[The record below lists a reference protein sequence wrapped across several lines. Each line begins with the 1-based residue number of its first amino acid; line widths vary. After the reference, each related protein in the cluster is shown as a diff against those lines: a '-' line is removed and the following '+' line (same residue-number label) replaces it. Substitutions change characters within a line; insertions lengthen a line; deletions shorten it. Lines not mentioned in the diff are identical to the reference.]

1 MIMSIDAPKISVLK
15 ALTSGFTP
23 VLTIAYI
30 FCGSISNCGPDVKNA
45 HILSSIDIVKLNIY
59 AAITAGSIDGRI
71 I

>member
-30 FCGSISNCGPDVKNA
+30 FCGSISNCGPDVKKATN
-45 HILSSIDIVKLNIY
+45 
-59 AAITAGSIDGRI
+59 R
-71 I
+71 